1 MTDPLMR
8 AHGRGCV
15 AQVLIL
21 GASVALVLGFV
32 ALAVGAASLAPGDG
46 VSRVA
51 VFGGVFF
58 VCVTALAVGALSFAA
73 SRAKVLDAGFAR
85 LGIAGSGSLIN
96 LREYHGGWQGRAVD
110 ALYSRRGPMLD
121 LTVQANVHGALA
133 VGTRTAAGEV
143 LRGAFGMTEVR
154 LADPAF
160 AGLVVSSADPAWAAR
175 MLSTPALRELA
186 LRATHDPTGR
196 ELRVFALRPGAVRL
210 TRRYFHPDA
219 VAGEVPAMVEL
230 LAAAGRAAEAQP
242 PPAVPVA
249 LTEMERLARAAPGA
263 LGVKI
268 ALALVGVVLLV
279 TGICAAGMLATVS
292 THPGGSV
299 PGASSPL
306 RRRGR

>member
-1 MTDPLMR
+1 MTDPFAR
-8 AHGRGCV
+8 AQGRGCV

-46 VSRVA
+46 VARTA
-51 VFGGVFF
+51 VFAAVFF
-58 VCVTALAVGALSFAA
+58 VGVTAVAIGSLTFAA

-85 LGIAGSGSLIN
+85 LGIAGSGAMIN
-96 LREYHGGWQGRAVD
+96 LREYHGRWQNRAVD
-110 ALYSRRGPMLD
+110 ALYARRGPMLEISVEAR
-121 LTVQANVHGALA
+121 LHGALA

-210 TRRYFHPDA
+210 MRRYLHPEA
-219 VAGEVPAMVEL
+219 VAGEVPAMTEL
-230 LAAAGRAAEAQP
+230 LAAAAHAAESLP

-249 LTEMERLARAAPGA
+249 LTELERQARAAPGA
-263 LGVKI
+263 LGTKI
-268 ALALVGVVLLV
+268 ALGLIAGVLLV
-279 TGICAAGMLATVS
+279 TGVCTAGVLLLS
-292 THPGGSV
+292 SSSPE
-299 PGASSPL
+299 ASSPA